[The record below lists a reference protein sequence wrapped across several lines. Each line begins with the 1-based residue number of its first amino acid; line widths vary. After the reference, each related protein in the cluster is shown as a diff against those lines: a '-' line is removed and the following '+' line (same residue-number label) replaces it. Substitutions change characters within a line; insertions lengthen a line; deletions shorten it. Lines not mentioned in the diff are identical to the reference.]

1 MKKIH
6 LALLGLF
13 TIAGL
18 ASCGGKNPA
27 PTPPTPT
34 PSGEYIQT
42 KEIIKLDDQGTPTGG
57 IRYTYNAEGKVIKEH
72 PLGYDASTKKVV
84 EKDFHKAFVYKDGLL
99 REEQGYTLNGGT
111 TPVLSNKVV
120 YTYQGRKLVLE
131 ESYSVDLAT
140 KRSELAGHV
149 EYTWEGDRKKE
160 AKVFTDNS
168 FGASGLTLTK
178 KYRYENGLEIEDCYK
193 ADAPDIKSFS
203 YESRYDAQGR
213 LLHWGFIQW
222 KQEEDNQ
229 GNFTGKYIE
238 QEHYTTVN
246 EYDARGNFTKVTSQV
261 SLRGV
266 AEPADIHTYTYSDP
280 DAKGN
285 PRKASITH
293 TTSDGK
299 SYSPSS
305 ETYSYTYA
313 KR

>member
-18 ASCGGKNPA
+18 ASCRGKTPA

-72 PLGYDASTKKVV
+72 PLGYDATTKKVV
-84 EKDFHKAFVYKDGLL
+84 EKDFHKVFVYKDGLL

-160 AKVFTDNS
+160 AKVFTDNK

-213 LLHWGFIQW
+213 LLQPVEAG
-222 KQEEDNQ
+222 
-229 GNFTGKYIE
+229 
-238 QEHYTTVN
+238 
-246 EYDARGNFTKVTSQV
+246 RG
-261 SLRGV
+261 
-266 AEPADIHTYTYSDP
+266 
-280 DAKGN
+280 
-285 PRKASITH
+285 
-293 TTSDGK
+293 
-299 SYSPSS
+299 
-305 ETYSYTYA
+305 
-313 KR
+313 

>member
-84 EKDFHKAFVYKDGLL
+84 EEDFHKAFVYKDGLL

-131 ESYSVDLAT
+131 ESYSVDLGT
-140 KRSELAGHV
+140 
-149 EYTWEGDRKKE
+149 
-160 AKVFTDNS
+160 
-168 FGASGLTLTK
+168 
-178 KYRYENGLEIEDCYK
+178 
-193 ADAPDIKSFS
+193 
-203 YESRYDAQGR
+203 
-213 LLHWGFIQW
+213 
-222 KQEEDNQ
+222 
-229 GNFTGKYIE
+229 
-238 QEHYTTVN
+238 
-246 EYDARGNFTKVTSQV
+246 
-261 SLRGV
+261 
-266 AEPADIHTYTYSDP
+266 
-280 DAKGN
+280 
-285 PRKASITH
+285 
-293 TTSDGK
+293 
-299 SYSPSS
+299 
-305 ETYSYTYA
+305 
-313 KR
+313 